1 MKAFLKKFLVF
12 LGIIAAV
19 SATTNFTTSTP
30 VSARSYGS
38 CDVFLG
44 MVPWDCNVPT
54 IDSQGNLITAIATI
68 ASNILTDLSVI
79 ASYLV
84 IFYVMYGGFLYI
96 MSSGDPGKAA
106 NGKKTL
112 IHAFIGL
119 AIVISAYTI
128 FSSIRIAVAGNITL
142 EDCALSSCA
151 DQGNLVTNL
160 IGWISGIIGTVSAIF
175 VLVGA
180 WGYITSAGDPGKL
193 QKAKQTI
200 LYSVIGLIIFALS
213 QVLTAFVSSTVR
225 NANSASGSVNN
236 SIIANISKE
245 SNEN

>member
-1 MKAFLKKFLVF
+1 MKIFLKKFLVF
-12 LGIIAAV
+12 LGIIIAV
-19 SATTNFTTSTP
+19 SATTSFTTKTP

-44 MVPWDCNVPT
+44 MVPWDCNAPE
-54 IDSQGNLITAIATI
+54 INSEDNLVSAIATI

-128 FSSIRIAVAGNITL
+128 FSSIRIAIAGNITL

-151 DQGNLVTNL
+151 DQGSLVSNL

-175 VLVGA
+175 ILVGA
-180 WGYITSAGDPGKL
+180 WGYITAAGDPGKL

-200 LYSVIGLIIFALS
+200 LYAVIGLIIFALS
-213 QVLTAFVSSTVR
+213 QVITAFVSSTVR
-225 NANSASGSVNN
+225 NANSTSRSINSSV
-236 SIIANISKE
+236 IANINKE
-245 SNEN
+245 SHEN